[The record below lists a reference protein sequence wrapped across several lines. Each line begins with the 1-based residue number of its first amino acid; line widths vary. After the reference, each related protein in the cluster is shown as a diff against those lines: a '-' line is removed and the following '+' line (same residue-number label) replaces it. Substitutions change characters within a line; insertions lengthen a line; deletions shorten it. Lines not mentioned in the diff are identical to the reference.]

1 MLDEGREHARELASR
16 LAGVE
21 FDLVLS
27 SPLSRARE
35 TCELAGFG
43 DQMET
48 DDGLLEWDYG
58 DYDGL
63 TTTEIREGRPDWY
76 LWSDGCPDGESPDE
90 VAQRVDPVVE
100 RARAAEGTVAL
111 FAHGHVLRA
120 IGARWAEQPVAAGGR
135 LGLYTGAICVLGFER
150 EVPIIRRWNVA

>member
-1 MLDEGREHARELASR
+1 M
-16 LAGVE
+16 E

-27 SPLSRARE
+27 SPLQRARE

-43 DQMET
+43 EGMEL

-63 TTTEIREGRPDWY
+63 TTTQIRERRPDWY
-76 LWSDGCPDGESPDE
+76 LWRDGCPNGESPE
-90 VAQRVDPVVE
+90 QVTERVDPVVE
-100 RARAAEGTVAL
+100 RARAAEGRVAF

-120 IGARWAEQPVAAGGR
+120 IGARWIEQPVATGGR